1 MSELLKEYM
10 LHNYKTMERE
20 KVEQLF
26 NLKRIEYGT
35 MMGILYRE
43 NEEIRDYINN
53 KVMELRKKRVRNLE
67 VARQVG
73 LNYNIVCDI
82 CNGILRQDKK
92 EIVNKKSAFEIKK
105 ERYWKFIQYLFIKHK
120 QKVIDLKCNSGED
133 YDILK
138 LLNLENK
145 ISLLPP
151 TEKNCCVRIKL
162 GGINV

>member
-26 NLKRIEYGT
+26 NLKRIEYGI
-35 MMGILYRE
+35 MIGILYRE
-43 NEEIRDYINN
+43 NEEIRNYINN
-53 KVMELRKKRVRNLE
+53 KVIELRKKRVRHLE

-82 CNGILRQDKK
+82 CNGILKQDKK
-92 EIVNKKSAFEIKK
+92 EIVDKKSAFEIKK
-105 ERYWKFIQYLFIKHK
+105 DRYWKFIQYLFIKHK
-120 QKVIDLKCNSGED
+120 QKVIDLKCNTGED

-138 LLNLENK
+138 LLDLENK

-151 TEKNCCVRIKL
+151 TEKDCCVRVKL
-162 GGINV
+162 GGPNV

>member
-1 MSELLKEYM
+1 MSALKKYM
-10 LHNYKTMERE
+10 LNNYKTMERE

-26 NLKRIEYGT
+26 SLRRLDYGK
-35 MMGILYRE
+35 MMGVLYRE

-53 KVMELRKKRVRNLE
+53 KVVELRKKRVRHLE

-82 CNGILRQDKK
+82 CNGISRQDKN
-92 EIVNKKSAFEIKK
+92 ETIDKKSTFEVKK

-120 QKVIDLKCNSGED
+120 QSVIDLKCNSGED

-138 LLNLENK
+138 LLDLENK

-151 TEKNCCVRIKL
+151 TEKDCCVRVKL
-162 GGINV
+162 VGTNV

>member
-1 MSELLKEYM
+1 MSALKKYM
-10 LHNYKTMERE
+10 LNNYKTMERE

-26 NLKRIEYGT
+26 SLRRLDYGK
-35 MMGILYRE
+35 MMGVLYRE

-53 KVMELRKKRVRNLE
+53 KVVELRKKRVRHLE

-92 EIVNKKSAFEIKK
+92 ERVNKKSAFEVKK

-120 QKVIDLKCNSGED
+120 QSVIDLKCNSGED

-138 LLNLENK
+138 LLDLENK
-145 ISLLPP
+145 ISLLPA
-151 TEKNCCVRIKL
+151 TEKDCCVRVKL
-162 GGINV
+162 VGTNV

>member
-1 MSELLKEYM
+1 MNAAAKEYM
-10 LHNYKTMERE
+10 FCNYKTMERE
-20 KVEQLF
+20 EVEQLF
-26 NLKRIEYGT
+26 KLKRIEYGT
-35 MMGILYRE
+35 IMGMLYRE
-43 NEEIRDYINN
+43 NEEIRDFINN
-53 KVMELRKKRVRNLE
+53 KIIELRKKRVRHLE

-73 LNYNIVCDI
+73 INYNIVCDV

-92 EIVNKKSAFEIKK
+92 ESVDKKSAFEIKK

-120 QKVIDLKCNSGED
+120 QKVIDLKCNTGED

-138 LLNLENK
+138 LLCLENK

-151 TEKNCCVRIKL
+151 TEKDCCVRIKL